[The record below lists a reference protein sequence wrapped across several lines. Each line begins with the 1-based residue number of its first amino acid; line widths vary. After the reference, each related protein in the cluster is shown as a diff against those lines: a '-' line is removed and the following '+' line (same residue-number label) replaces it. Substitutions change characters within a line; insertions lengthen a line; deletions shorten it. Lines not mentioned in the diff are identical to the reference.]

1 MILKTIARNYN
12 KPIMISIDGLN
23 HELKFNISGEV
34 EIKDN
39 KLAKAITDKYPNY
52 IWEKGSDIEVPKT
65 KEEKITEEYV
75 NELKDEISKLET
87 SLKNKKEEIEVLEED
102 LKVWKNKTQELLD
115 GKSEDENK
123 LTEELNSY
131 IELNKKLTLEVNMWK
146 SSVKELQKLC
156 KELGCK
162 KEEYEKLTAKEDL
175 IEFILTKG

>member
-1 MILKTIARNYN
+1 MILRTIARNFN
-12 KPIMISIDGLN
+12 KHIMVSIDGN
-23 HELKFNISGEV
+23 SHELKFSISGEV
-34 EIKDN
+34 EVKDP

-52 IWEKGSDIEVPKT
+52 IWEKDSEVEVPKT

-75 NELKDEISKLET
+75 NELKGEISKLEN
-87 SLKNKKEEIEVLEED
+87 SVKDKKDEIEILNKD

-115 GKSEDENK
+115 EKSKEENK

-131 IELNKKLTLEVNMWK
+131 VELNKKLTLEVGMWK

-156 KELGCK
+156 KDLGCK